1 MKVLSKNAE
10 DGDTYGEELDLN
22 QLQREKERIE
32 LRELHSLDARLQ
44 QQEGKIASLQKDI
57 VGGRDVY

>member
-1 MKVLSKNAE
+1 VKVLSKNAE